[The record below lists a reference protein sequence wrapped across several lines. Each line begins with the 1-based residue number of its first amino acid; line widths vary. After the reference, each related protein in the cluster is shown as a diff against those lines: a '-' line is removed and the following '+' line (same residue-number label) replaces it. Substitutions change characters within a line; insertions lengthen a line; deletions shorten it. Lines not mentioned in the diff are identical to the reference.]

1 MGFSHLVSFF
11 KERLGPQ
18 ASPAQAAQEKER
30 AIRLATIACL
40 LEIAYADQSLSRQEE
55 KHLLDL
61 ARQMFGATDEETR
74 ELIEAA
80 DEMRSHAIDHWA
92 ITNQLRKSFTLE
104 ERIAVVKA
112 MWRIVYSD
120 DHLHQYEGYLVRK
133 LADLLGL
140 EHHVMINAKLEVQKE
155 LGRA

>member
-1 MGFSHLVSFF
+1 MGFNHLVSFF

-18 ASPAQAAQEKER
+18 ASPDEVVKEKDR
-30 AIRLATIACL
+30 AIRMATIACL
-40 LEIAYADQSLSRQEE
+40 LEIAYADQSLSVQEE
-55 KHLLDL
+55 RHLVDL
-61 ARQMFGATDEETR
+61 AKDMFGANEDETR

-80 DEMRSHAIDHWA
+80 DEMRAHTIDHWA
-92 ITNQLRKSFTLE
+92 ITNQVRRNSTLE
-104 ERIAVVKA
+104 ARIGIVKA
-112 MWRIVYSD
+112 MWRIVYAD

-155 LGRA
+155 LGR